1 MPACKH
7 ESLEYL
13 GEQKTDDGVNT
24 YSRCKDCGSLVVLT
38 PSKTAFSVKGIKQG
52 AAHPAPEKKRGN

>member
-7 ESLEYL
+7 ESLEYI

-24 YSRCKDCGSLVVLT
+24 YSRCKQCGSLIVLT
-38 PSKTAFSVKGIKQG
+38 PSRTAFSVKGVKES
-52 AAHPAPEKKRGN
+52 AAHPPGKKGHN

>member
-38 PSKTAFSVKGIKQG
+38 PSRTVFSVKGV
-52 AAHPAPEKKRGN
+52 KRGQPKTAPSKKKGN

>member
-13 GEQKTDDGVNT
+13 GEQKTDNGVNT
-24 YSRCKDCGSLVVLT
+24 YSRCKSCGSLIVLT
-38 PSKTAFSVKGIKQG
+38 PSRTVFSVKGVKEGTSRPTQG
-52 AAHPAPEKKRGN
+52 KKKN